1 MRQQSD
7 FVVFNTMKKIIILAW
22 LLALTGS
29 VFGQQSVD
37 FILKA
42 RALDSAGK
50 PDQAVKVLTDAIS
63 LSNESRLYIERAEA
77 RLSERAYSDAISD
90 LNEANKITPT
100 SGEFGLSRIYA
111 FKGDAA
117 TCIYHLEISMGSSYR
132 KSEKEIMLEPAFRLI
147 ENRPEWRQFWKKDW
161 YSFTEKSISEIEYYV
176 SSGMIDESKAV
187 LSDLKNNSRNNSNE
201 IIYAEAL
208 INLST
213 GRYDDAVKAAY
224 VLNASNPGNEKY
236 LRMLAKAQ
244 SLAGNPSGA
253 SDTYTQLFS
262 SGVADAEML
271 ILRAECY
278 RKTGENDKALKD
290 LEKYLDLYPENSN
303 ALSLAGKMEAI
314 SGDNLK
320 ALDYFSR
327 NLKLHPN
334 DPDCYVDRANS
345 YFVSKSW
352 DWAIKD
358 YSMSLDL
365 SPANSDVWLNK
376 GIALLST
383 GRVDDAC
390 HDFRRALSLGNKRAS
405 EYISGK
411 CIK

>member
-1 MRQQSD
+1 M
-7 FVVFNTMKKIIILAW
+7 NMMKKIIISIWFLG
-22 LLALTGS
+22 LTVT

-50 PDQAVKVLTDAIS
+50 PEQAIKVLTDAIS
-63 LSNESRLYIERAEA
+63 LSNESRLYVERAEA
-77 RLSERAYSDAISD
+77 RLSQRDYSGAISD
-90 LNEANKITPT
+90 LNEANKITPA
-100 SGEFGLSRIYA
+100 SGEYGLSRIYA

-117 TCIYHLEISMGSSYR
+117 TSMYHLEMSMSSSYR
-132 KSEKEIMLEPAFRLI
+132 KSEKEIMLDPAFRLI
-147 ENRPEWRQFWKKDW
+147 ENRPEWRQFWKKEW
-161 YSFTEKSISEIEYYV
+161 YSLTEKSISEIEYYV
-176 SSGMIDESKAV
+176 SAGMIDESKAV
-187 LSDLKNNSRNNSNE
+187 LSDLNKNSQTNND

-208 INLST
+208 IKLSS
-213 GRYDDAVKAAY
+213 GRYDDAMRAVSGL
-224 VLNASNPGNEKY
+224 VASNPVNEKY

-244 SLAGNPSGA
+244 ILTGNPAGA
-253 SDTYTQLFS
+253 SDTYTQLFN

-278 RKTGENDKALKD
+278 RKTGENDKALRD
-290 LEKYLDLYPENSN
+290 LEKYLDLYPENKT

-334 DPDCYVDRANS
+334 DPECYLDRANS

-365 SPANSDVWLNK
+365 NPANSDVWLNK

-383 GRVDDAC
+383 GRIDDAC
-390 HDFRRALSLGNKRAS
+390 HDFRRALSLGNKRSS
-405 EYISGK
+405 EYISSK

>member
-1 MRQQSD
+1 
-7 FVVFNTMKKIIILAW
+7 MKKILIFIW
-22 LLALTGS
+22 IVALTGTVS
-29 VFGQQSVD
+29 GQQSVD
-37 FILKA
+37 FILRA
-42 RALDSAGK
+42 RAFDSSGE
-50 PDQAVKVLTDAIS
+50 PDQAIKVLTDAIL
-63 LSNESRLYIERAEA
+63 LSNESRFYLERAEA
-77 RLSERAYSDAISD
+77 RLSQRAFSDAISD
-90 LNEANKITPT
+90 LNEANKITPA
-100 SGEFGLSRIYA
+100 SGEYGLSRIYA
-111 FKGDAA
+111 IKGDAG
-117 TCIYHLEISMGSSYR
+117 TSMYHLEMSMSSSYR
-132 KSEKEIMLEPAFRLI
+132 KSEKEIMLDPAFRLI
-147 ENRPEWRQFWKKDW
+147 ENRPEWRQFWKKEW

-187 LSDLKNNSRNNSNE
+187 LSDLKKNSQNTNND

-208 INLST
+208 INLSS
-213 GRYDDAVKAAY
+213 GRYDDAIKAASDL
-224 VLNASNPGNEKY
+224 VASNPGNEKY

-244 SLAGNPSGA
+244 TMTNNPSGA

-290 LEKYLDLYPENSN
+290 LEKYLDLYPENKT

-334 DPDCYVDRANS
+334 DPECYVDRANS
-345 YFVSKSW
+345 YFISKSW

-376 GIALLST
+376 GIALLNT
-383 GRVDDAC
+383 GRVEDAC

-405 EYISGK
+405 EYISSK